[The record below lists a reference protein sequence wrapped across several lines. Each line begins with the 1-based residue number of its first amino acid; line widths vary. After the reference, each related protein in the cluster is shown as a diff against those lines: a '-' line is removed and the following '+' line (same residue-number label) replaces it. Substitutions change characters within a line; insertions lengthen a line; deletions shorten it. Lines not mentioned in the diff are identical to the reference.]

1 MAPIPSPDVV
11 EPPCLVKNFVTFG
24 SFNRLEKM
32 NDAAL
37 NAWSEILH
45 RAPSSKLIIK
55 SQALDHETAFREFNT
70 RMASAGIKQDR
81 FELLG
86 GNPQP
91 EHLAK
96 HGLVDIM
103 LDPFP
108 HGGGVSS
115 ADSLWMGVPVVA
127 LSGNTIPGR
136 LGASALH
143 ALGLDD
149 FIASNKEEY
158 IEIALRMAGERGY
171 LKELRSS
178 LRDKI
183 ITSPVGDP
191 NLYVRAVE
199 DLYRDIWTE
208 WCGAQENATPF

>member
-1 MAPIPSPDVV
+1 MA
-11 EPPCLVKNFVTFG
+11 T
-24 SFNRLEKM
+24 
-32 NDAAL
+32 
-37 NAWSEILH
+37 
-45 RAPSSKLIIK
+45 
-55 SQALDHETAFREFNT
+55 
-70 RMASAGIKQDR
+70 AGIKQDR

-127 LSGNTIPGR
+127 LSGNTIPGK
-136 LGASALH
+136 LGVSALH

-149 FIASNKEEY
+149 FIASNKEEH
-158 IEIALRMAGERGY
+158 IEIALRMTSERVY
-171 LKELRSS
+171 LKEL
-178 LRDKI
+178 
-183 ITSPVGDP
+183 
-191 NLYVRAVE
+191 
-199 DLYRDIWTE
+199 
-208 WCGAQENATPF
+208 